1 MNQTFA
7 TNKHWRNIGIF
18 ILLLLSVLFV
28 FIFTKVHRSKQ
39 ACQKALLAAIK
50 EENIPLSFENGRM
63 HLDETTFL
71 YFENGVLWAE
81 EMDKKTDTAY
91 TSFIDPSVETINGV
105 TLIYEY
111 PFVEFYSYYESS
123 FIKREANIPISY
135 VTASPLGR
143 YAVVNDPD
151 CKVNIYEKD
160 GTLIFS
166 LDSSLPIAD
175 IAFSSDQKHLFLA
188 KISLTTSNTYWLES
202 YNVDKGKQT
211 TSQVISMKG
220 IPHCCSYKHG
230 WFVWNETDA
239 YYITKWGKAKVLN
252 KIT

>member
-1 MNQTFA
+1 M
-7 TNKHWRNIGIF
+7 K
-18 ILLLLSVLFV
+18 LLFC
-28 FIFTKVHRSKQ
+28 ISKMVCFGQ
-39 ACQKALLAAIK
+39 
-50 EENIPLSFENGRM
+50 
-63 HLDETTFL
+63 
-71 YFENGVLWAE
+71 
-81 EMDKKTDTAY
+81 KTDTAY
-91 TSFIDPSVETINGV
+91 TSFIDPSVVTINGV

-123 FIKREANIPISY
+123 FIKREANIPISF

-143 YAVVNDPD
+143 YAVVNDTD
-151 CKVNIYEKD
+151 CKVNVYEKD

-175 IAFSSDQKHLFLA
+175 VTFSSNQKHLFLA

-252 KIT
+252 KTT